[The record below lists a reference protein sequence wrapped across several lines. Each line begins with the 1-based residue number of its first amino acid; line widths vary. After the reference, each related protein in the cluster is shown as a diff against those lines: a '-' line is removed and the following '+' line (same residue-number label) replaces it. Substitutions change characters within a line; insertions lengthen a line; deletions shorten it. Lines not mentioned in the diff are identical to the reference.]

1 MTSWT
6 KRLKTWI
13 ARPNLND
20 GFQPR
25 TSNFVCILCST
36 ERTSDRFTPR
46 RRGLL
51 MTWCSRVVELEVHF
65 CTPAKGRGQRH
76 FTVEDGNLTMAY
88 PHPCTGKT
96 VSTSTCIESWRVLAA
111 ALPNPFSVGTQALWN
126 RPQQKGA
133 ANLQL
138 WDGVLAGRLGSS
150 WVVWRILK
158 KNGSQRSSLGGLQSV
173 EQCDWKRKEHVEKS
187 VNESLSPC
195 EYRLKGERKTKGRR
209 G

>member
-1 MTSWT
+1 MIGSS
-6 KRLKTWI
+6 LGL
-13 ARPNLND
+13 PNFL
-20 GFQPR
+20 
-25 TSNFVCILCST
+25 CILCST

-76 FTVEDGNLTMAY
+76 FTVEDGNLPMAY

-96 VSTSTCIESWRVLAA
+96 VNTSTCIESWRVLAA
-111 ALPNPFSVGTQALWN
+111 ALPNPFSVGTQAMWN

-158 KNGSQRSSLGGLQSV
+158 KTAARDPPWEDFSQLNSV
-173 EQCDWKRKEHVEKS
+173 IGNERNMWKRVWMSLFPHASIVWRGKEKRKV
-187 VNESLSPC
+187 
-195 EYRLKGERKTKGRR
+195 GEVKLTVK
-209 G
+209 